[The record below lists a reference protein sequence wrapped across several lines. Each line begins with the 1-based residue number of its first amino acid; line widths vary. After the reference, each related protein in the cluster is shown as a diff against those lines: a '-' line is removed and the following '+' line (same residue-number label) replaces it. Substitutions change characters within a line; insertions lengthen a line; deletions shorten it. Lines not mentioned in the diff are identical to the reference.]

1 MALGLLADTGERAVQ
16 PAPISFN
23 AEVSAC
29 VKGGQ
34 WQLAVGLHAKCM
46 AQCAQR
52 ELWEQQAQV
61 RKTEAAVEVASARS
75 MPSVGWRSILCAL
88 PAQRCSSA

>member
-1 MALGLLADTGERAVQ
+1 MALGLLAGAGECAVQ

-34 WQLAVGLHAKCM
+34 WQLAVGLHAECM

-52 ELWEQQAQV
+52 ELREQQAQV
-61 RKTEAAVEVASARS
+61 RKTEAAEETASARS
-75 MPSVGWRSILCAL
+75 MPSAGWRSTSRAV
-88 PAQRCSSA
+88 PAQR